1 MLELEMINKLYN
13 LYLMLLGGYVLL
25 LIFTI
30 GYIVAIYRLYKNMNK
45 IMMEEVNNE
54 VYYNKSINN

>member
-1 MLELEMINKLYN
+1 MINKLYN

>member
-1 MLELEMINKLYN
+1 VLELEMINKLYN

>member
-1 MLELEMINKLYN
+1 MINKLYN
-13 LYLMLLGGYVLL
+13 LYLMLLGGYALL

-45 IMMEEVNNE
+45 IMMDEVNNE